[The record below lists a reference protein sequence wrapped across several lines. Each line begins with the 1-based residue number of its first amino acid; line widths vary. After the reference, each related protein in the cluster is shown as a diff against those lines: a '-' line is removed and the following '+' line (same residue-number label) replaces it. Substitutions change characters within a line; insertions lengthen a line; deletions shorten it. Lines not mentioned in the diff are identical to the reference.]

1 MKMGSWKIKKIDP
14 FEKKYITGEKM
25 PDDKSSSNEPSE
37 NEKLM
42 AEIKKMYFWIVGTWK
57 SNWKIK
63 KKIKCYKETS
73 RNHRRWNK
81 RILQIMISKD
91 SKEFLEKTLNIN
103 VDGLTETELNLI
115 LHKIINCLKENIKIK
130 QDDIL
135 NLKRQIFLKEN
146 EWRLKR

>member
-14 FEKKYITGEKM
+14 FEKKYITDEKM

-73 RNHRRWNK
+73 KNHRRWNK
-81 RILQIMISKD
+81 RIL
-91 SKEFLEKTLNIN
+91 
-103 VDGLTETELNLI
+103 
-115 LHKIINCLKENIKIK
+115 
-130 QDDIL
+130 
-135 NLKRQIFLKEN
+135 
-146 EWRLKR
+146 

>member
-1 MKMGSWKIKKIDP
+1 MELWKNKEIDS
-14 FEKKYITGEKM
+14 FEEKYIMGEKM
-25 PDDKSSSNEPSE
+25 PDDKSSRNEPSE

-81 RILQIMISKD
+81 MILQIMISKD
-91 SKEFLEKTLNIN
+91 SKEFLKK
-103 VDGLTETELNLI
+103 
-115 LHKIINCLKENIKIK
+115 H
-130 QDDIL
+130 
-135 NLKRQIFLKEN
+135 
-146 EWRLKR
+146 